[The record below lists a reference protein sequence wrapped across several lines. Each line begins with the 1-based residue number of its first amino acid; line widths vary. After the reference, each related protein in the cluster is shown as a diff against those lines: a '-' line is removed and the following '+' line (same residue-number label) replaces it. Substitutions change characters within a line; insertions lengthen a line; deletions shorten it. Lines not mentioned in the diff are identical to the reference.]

1 MNMTTREPAAA
12 VKEGSVS
19 NAAGGIEF
27 KAVSMAFADGTV
39 ALKDLTLKI
48 AEGEFVVLVGPSGC
62 GKSTALRILAGL
74 ERATSG
80 EVRIAGRD
88 VTDADPQERD
98 IAMVFQNYALYPH
111 KSVYENLAYPL
122 RVRGKAKAEIE
133 QRVSAAA
140 SLLGIT
146 SLLARKPGAL
156 SGGQRQRVAMG
167 RALVRE
173 PVAFLMDEPLSNLD
187 AALRVEMRGEIRR
200 LHRRLGVT
208 TVYVTHDQVEAM
220 TMGDRVAVMRGGVLQ
235 QLDAPQILYERPTNV
250 FVASFIG
257 SPSINLAMGELDCG
271 TGSLRV
277 GDLTITLP
285 ERRRPPGQEQSVP
298 VIVGVRPEAF
308 SYRRDPEHDAV
319 FDIIPDLVES
329 LGSELLVNFPVAAPP
344 APLELTSEARSAS
357 IRVEDAMPDA
367 GTTRFIAK
375 IDARSAYRVGSPAKI
390 WFSTDHI
397 LLFDALSGRTILSS
411 AGLLNREPSPH

>member
-1 MNMTTREPAAA
+1 MRTREPAAIT
-12 VKEGSVS
+12 KNDSD
-19 NAAGGIEF
+19 GGIEF
-27 KAVSMAFADGTV
+27 KAVSMAFADGTL
-39 ALKDLTLKI
+39 ALKDLSLKI

-62 GKSTALRILAGL
+62 GKSTALRVLAGL

-122 RVRGKAKAEIE
+122 RVRGTGKAEIE
-133 QRVSAAA
+133 RRVASVAA
-140 SLLGIT
+140 LLGIT
-146 SLLARKPGAL
+146 PLLARKPGAL

-235 QLDAPQILYERPTNV
+235 QLDAPQVLYEQPANV

-257 SPSINLAMGELDCG
+257 SPAINLAMAEFDCG
-271 TGSLRV
+271 AGALRL
-277 GDLTITLP
+277 GGLTIALP
-285 ERRRPPGQEQSVP
+285 ERRWQRNQQPSLP

-308 SYRRDPEHDAV
+308 SYRRDPEHDAS
-319 FDIIPDLVES
+319 FDIVPDLVES
-329 LGSELLVNFPVAAPP
+329 LGSELLVHFPVAAAA
-344 APLELTSEARSAS
+344 APGELTSEARSAS
-357 IRVEDAMPDA
+357 SRTEVA
-367 GTTRFIAK
+367 GVAEPGASRFIAK
-375 IDARSAYRVGSPAKI
+375 VDARSAYRVGMPAKI

-397 LLFDALSGRTILSS
+397 LLFDAGSGRTILSS
-411 AGLLNREPSPH
+411 ARLLNREPSPH